1 MRGYRDNHIKEDTM
15 RNKRLLAISAIAISA
30 SVFMTACS
38 FGGDGKTDKTE
49 TVEVTDTPT
58 PEVTQA
64 PTETPVPTIAPNV
77 QSTTYTSADKSI
89 AINLPDATWANKTDE
104 TDMLSFES
112 PEQGNILILHGQGE
126 DTMAAT
132 VVPST
137 QDMAVSLEQA
147 DGDKVNGTDFEIQEY
162 SANDVNGIGVYSY
175 TTKMLNT
182 DKSNGNLYVVH
193 KVFANDTEYY
203 TIDAGVKTEDA
214 LASVKAAVE
223 SFQILG
229 DSTLKEAA
237 PQQAPIENTA
247 QTDANT
253 SDAAAQPAADANTG
267 DAAAN
272 GSTDAAATDGTAN
285 AVATDGTANAAA
297 TDNSDSSGTATNSGG
312 FTEEQL
318 TNTDETRTLYRNS
331 DGHPFVITPDGNGN
345 WVDSDGNVYNFIDEQ
360 DAYDAEGN
368 SYYWHGEAADV
379 YYMPVQ

>member
-1 MRGYRDNHIKEDTM
+1 M

-137 QDMAVSLEQA
+137 QDMQYLWNRQME
-147 DGDKVNGTDFEIQEY
+147 
-162 SANDVNGIGVYSY
+162 
-175 TTKMLNT
+175 TK
-182 DKSNGNLYVVH
+182 S
-193 KVFANDTEYY
+193 TE
-203 TIDAGVKTEDA
+203 
-214 LASVKAAVE
+214 
-223 SFQILG
+223 QILRFRNTVPMM
-229 DSTLKEAA
+229 SMESVYIAI
-237 PQQAPIENTA
+237 QQKC
-247 QTDANT
+247 
-253 SDAAAQPAADANTG
+253 
-267 DAAAN
+267 
-272 GSTDAAATDGTAN
+272 
-285 AVATDGTANAAA
+285 
-297 TDNSDSSGTATNSGG
+297 
-312 FTEEQL
+312 
-318 TNTDETRTLYRNS
+318 
-331 DGHPFVITPDGNGN
+331 
-345 WVDSDGNVYNFIDEQ
+345 
-360 DAYDAEGN
+360 
-368 SYYWHGEAADV
+368 
-379 YYMPVQ
+379 

>member
-1 MRGYRDNHIKEDTM
+1 M

-58 PEVTQA
+58 PEVTEA

-162 SANDVNGIGVYSY
+162 TSNDVNGIGVYSY

-182 DKSNGNLYVVH
+182 EKSNGNLYVVH

-203 TIDAGVKTEDA
+203 TIEAGVKTEDA

-237 PQQAPIENTA
+237 PQQAASNT
-247 QTDANT
+247 Q
-253 SDAAAQPAADANTG
+253 AAADNSKADANNADTSADQQTADQQAADNTG
-267 DAAAN
+267 STDTASTD
-272 GSTDAAATDGTAN
+272 GSTDAAAADSSS
-285 AVATDGTANAAA
+285 
-297 TDNSDSSGTATNSGG
+297 DNSGSTTNSGG
-312 FTEEQL
+312 FTDEQL
-318 TNTDETRTLYRNS
+318 SNTDETRTLYRNS
-331 DGHPFVITPDGNGN
+331 DGHAFVITPDGNGN
-345 WVDSDGNVYNFIDEQ
+345 WVDSDGNTYNFVDEQ
-360 DAYDAEGN
+360 DAYDADGN

>member
-203 TIDAGVKTEDA
+203 TIDTGVKTEDA

-272 GSTDAAATDGTAN
+272 GSTDAA
-285 AVATDGTANAAA
+285 ATDGTANAAA

>member
-182 DKSNGNLYVVH
+182 DKSDGNLYVVH

-285 AVATDGTANAAA
+285 AAA

>member
-1 MRGYRDNHIKEDTM
+1 MSVLEFIKVVILGIVEGITEWLPISSTGHMILVDEFIKMDMTTEF
-15 RNKRLLAISAIAISA
+15 KDFFLVVIQLGAILAVVVLYWSKLWPFYIRQIPKKKKAQIARKNPFSRI
-30 SVFMTACS
+30 VLTFVEKFC
-38 FGGDGKTDKTE
+38 DK
-49 TVEVTDTPT
+49 
-58 PEVTQA
+58 
-64 PTETPVPTIAPNV
+64 
-77 QSTTYTSADKSI
+77 DKWI
-89 AINLPDATWANKTDE
+89 
-104 TDMLSFES
+104 
-112 PEQGNILILHGQGE
+112 
-126 DTMAAT
+126 
-132 VVPST
+132 
-137 QDMAVSLEQA
+137 
-147 DGDKVNGTDFEIQEY
+147 
-162 SANDVNGIGVYSY
+162 
-175 TTKMLNT
+175 
-182 DKSNGNLYVVH
+182 
-193 KVFANDTEYY
+193 
-203 TIDAGVKTEDA
+203 
-214 LASVKAAVE
+214 AVE

-272 GSTDAAATDGTAN
+272 GSTDAA
-285 AVATDGTANAAA
+285 ATDGTANAAA

>member
-1 MRGYRDNHIKEDTM
+1 M

-38 FGGDGKTDKTE
+38 FGGDAKQDAAADTAQVTE
-49 TVEVTDTPT
+49 TPT
-58 PEVTQA
+58 PEVTEA
-64 PTETPVPTIAPNV
+64 PTETPTPTIAPNV

-104 TDMLSFES
+104 TDMVSFES
-112 PEQGNILILHGQGE
+112 PDQGNILILHGQGE

-132 VVPST
+132 VIPST

-147 DGDKVNGTDFEIQEY
+147 DGDKVNGTDFELQDY
-162 SANDVNGIGVYSY
+162 TTNDVNGIGVYSY

-182 DKSNGNLYVVH
+182 DKSNGYLYVVH

-203 TIDAGVKTEDA
+203 TIEAGVKTEEA

-247 QTDANT
+247 ADTN
-253 SDAAAQPAADANTG
+253 SGEAAAQPAADANGSST
-267 DAAAN
+267 DAAQTD
-272 GSTDAAATDGTAN
+272 GSTDGTAATDGT
-285 AVATDGTANAAA
+285 TDAAA
-297 TDNSDSSGTATNSGG
+297 ADTGSDNSGATTNSGG

-331 DGHPFVITPDGNGN
+331 DGHAFVITPDGNGN

-360 DAYDAEGN
+360 DAYDADGN

>member
-1 MRGYRDNHIKEDTM
+1 MCGYRDNHIKEDIM

-253 SDAAAQPAADANTG
+253 GDAAAQPTADANTG

-272 GSTDAAATDGTAN
+272 GSADAAATDGTA
-285 AVATDGTANAAA
+285 DANAAA
-297 TDNSDSSGTATNSGG
+297 TNNSDNSGTATNSGG

-345 WVDSDGNVYNFIDEQ
+345 WVDSDGKVYNFIDEQ

>member
-49 TVEVTDTPT
+49 TVEVTDTPI

-175 TTKMLNT
+175 TTKILNT

-285 AVATDGTANAAA
+285 AAA

>member
-64 PTETPVPTIAPNV
+64 PTETSVPTIAPNV

-285 AVATDGTANAAA
+285 AAA